1 MLQDIRKSTQGTAAK
16 IIVGL
21 IVVSFSLFGIE
32 SILLGG
38 GSSGVA
44 EVNGEDISPLEVQQA
59 VNNQKR
65 RLIGMMGDNFDPA
78 MIDDDRLAAQA
89 LEGIINRKL
98 LLQAAESMDL
108 AVSESELGRMIASM
122 EQFQIDG
129 TFSPEM
135 YKSTLASAGYTPAS
149 FKQTLR
155 EDLLVTHLRTGI
167 AASDFATPAEMAL
180 NARVIGEQR
189 DLRYVTLP
197 LDQFVTDETIS
208 EAEIQGFYDSN
219 QARFM
224 QPESVLLDYI
234 ELSLDDFREPV
245 AESALRELFEQEQAN
260 YAYQTRNR
268 VSHILIEEGGDK
280 PLPQRLADIR
290 EALDA
295 GRSFADVA
303 REFSDDIGS
312 AGNGGDLGFTSGDA
326 FPDEMEEAI
335 TTLPV
340 NVVSEPVTTD
350 AGTHFILVTAREEG
364 EPPGFEEMRAELED
378 TLQVSEARAELL
390 RTVET
395 LKDAV
400 FNAEDLAGPSQQL
413 DLEVKRSER
422 IERNQQTGRF
432 ATPALLSVA
441 FSDDVLELGHNSD
454 VIELANDN
462 WVVLRV
468 HQHNPAAAQPLEEV
482 RDQVIAAIND
492 ERAALAIA
500 EAAASLS
507 AELRNGGSIEDY
519 ANENNYQWQVELA
532 ARRDNQV
539 VPRPILARAFELP
552 APAQGNTVVETVSDP
567 SGDVHVIELLRVQPG
582 ALAALEEAERQR
594 LQQQIG
600 GEFGGLI
607 DAEFQRRLRD
617 AADITVL

>member
-38 GSSGVA
+38 GSNGVA

-65 RLIGMMGDNFDPA
+65 RLIGMMGENFDPTL
-78 MIDDDRLAAQA
+78 IDDDRLAAQA

-98 LLQAAESMDL
+98 LLQAAQDMGL
-108 AVSESELGRMIASM
+108 AVSEKELGRMIAGM

-129 TFSPEM
+129 VFSPDM

-155 EDLLVTHLRTGI
+155 EDLLVTHLRTGL
-167 AASDFATPAEMAL
+167 AGSDFATPAEMEL

-197 LDQFVTDETIS
+197 LDRFVSDEPVS
-208 EAEIQGFYDSN
+208 ESEIQSFYDSN

-234 ELSLDDFREPV
+234 ELSLDDYRQPV
-245 AESALRELFEQEQAN
+245 EESALRELFEQEQAS

-268 VSHILIEEGGDK
+268 VSHILLEEEGDK
-280 PLPQRLADIR
+280 PRDQRLADIR
-290 EALDA
+290 AALDA
-295 GRSFADVA
+295 GRPFAEVA

-326 FPDEMEEAI
+326 FPDAMEEAI
-335 TTLPV
+335 ANLPV
-340 NVVSEPVTTD
+340 NTVSEPVKTD
-350 AGTHFILVTAREEG
+350 AGTHLILVTAREEG
-364 EPPGFEEMRAELED
+364 DPPSFEDMRAELED
-378 TLQVSEARAELL
+378 TLQVTEARAELL
-390 RTVET
+390 RAVET
-395 LKDAV
+395 LKDTV
-400 FNAEDLAGPSQQL
+400 FNADDLTGPGQEL

-422 IERNQQTGRF
+422 VVRDQQTGRF
-432 ATPALLSVA
+432 ANTALISAA

-454 VIELANDN
+454 VIELANDE
-462 WVVLRV
+462 WLVLRV
-468 HQHNPAAAQPLEEV
+468 HQHNPAAAQPLAEV

-492 ERAALAIA
+492 ERATVAIA
-500 EAAASLS
+500 AAAESLAS
-507 AELRNGGSIEDY
+507 DLRTGGSIEDY

-532 ARRDNQV
+532 ARRDSPI
-539 VPRPILARAFELP
+539 VPRPVLARAFELP
-552 APAQGNTVVETVSDP
+552 APEEGSSIVEIVTTVT
-567 SGDVHVIELLRVQPG
+567 GDVQVFELLRAQPG
-582 ALAALEEAERQR
+582 GLALLEEAEQQR
-594 LQQQIG
+594 LRQQIR

-607 DAEFQRRLRD
+607 DAELQRRLRD
-617 AADITVL
+617 DADITVL